1 MFKKYVT
8 FFFFFTNEETESQN
22 IKVGVLAEMF
32 SKYQVRIRQL
42 TLEKLQNKAKT
53 HSSDWFPLKYV
64 VRLQL
69 NDAYL
74 QRAVLKKAAD
84 GWWGPPSH
92 EYPISTEEP
101 ASYSKCNGQFSVG
114 EILRTWWASPMAG

>member
-1 MFKKYVT
+1 MFKKYVP

-53 HSSDWFPLKYV
+53 HSSD
-64 VRLQL
+64 
-69 NDAYL
+69 
-74 QRAVLKKAAD
+74 
-84 GWWGPPSH
+84 
-92 EYPISTEEP
+92 
-101 ASYSKCNGQFSVG
+101 
-114 EILRTWWASPMAG
+114 

>member
-1 MFKKYVT
+1 MGCLKNMFL

-53 HSSDWFPLKYV
+53 HSSD
-64 VRLQL
+64 
-69 NDAYL
+69 
-74 QRAVLKKAAD
+74 
-84 GWWGPPSH
+84 
-92 EYPISTEEP
+92 
-101 ASYSKCNGQFSVG
+101 
-114 EILRTWWASPMAG
+114 